1 MKDAA
6 HDDYVF
12 RTKRRRPWDGNDV
25 VHEFHKLVVKA
36 KATSPGFY
44 SLRHTF
50 ATVGARIKDRKALA
64 TIMGHAER
72 DNDMIGCFYDHGRA
86 TKTDLL
92 AITNVVHAW
101 LFPPSPAKSS
111 PCPEPATL
119 APPAA
124 NGRKGGRLR
133 LVAPERDAS

>member
-50 ATVGARIKDRKALA
+50 ATVAHGSRTARPWRRLWA
-64 TIMGHAER
+64 TRSGTTI
-72 DNDMIGCFYDHGRA
+72 
-86 TKTDLL
+86 
-92 AITNVVHAW
+92 
-101 LFPPSPAKSS
+101 
-111 PCPEPATL
+111 
-119 APPAA
+119 
-124 NGRKGGRLR
+124 
-133 LVAPERDAS
+133 